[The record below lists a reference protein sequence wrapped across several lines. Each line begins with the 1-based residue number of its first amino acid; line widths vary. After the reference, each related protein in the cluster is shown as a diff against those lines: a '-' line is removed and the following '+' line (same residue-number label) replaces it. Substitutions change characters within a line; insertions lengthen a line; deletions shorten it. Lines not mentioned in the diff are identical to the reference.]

1 MIAILART
9 AKLWHRVLMRSPALA
24 LLLLAA
30 TLSSACFQM
39 TTVLKVNGDG
49 SGTIEHRMVYSK
61 AALAQLRQFAAGGR
75 GQSADPASEQQARD
89 LVTSIGPGVTYVTSA
104 PVTSA
109 AGQGREATYA
119 FTDVSQLRIST
130 QPATPPGV
138 SLRAQGLSTDAE
150 TITFT
155 MTHEANG
162 NAVLHINVPE
172 PNFIEAL
179 GKPGTNGQIAMIKS
193 LLAGARVLLAVEPAG
208 PVVRTSSP
216 YVEGQRVT
224 LLEVDLDQ
232 ALKDDTVLTRLQAAP
247 TPDAA
252 KAVIKDVAGLKINL
266 DREIT
271 VEFTPAK

>member
-1 MIAILART
+1 
-9 AKLWHRVLMRSPALA
+9 MRSHALPAL
-24 LLLLAA
+24 LFAA
-30 TLSSACFQM
+30 MTSSACFQM

-49 SGTIEHRMVYSK
+49 SGTIEHRMLYSK
-61 AALAQLRQFAAGGR
+61 AALAQLRQFAALGGR
-75 GQSADPASEQQARD
+75 GQSVDPASEQQARE
-89 LVTSIGPGVTYVTSA
+89 LVTSIGSGVTYVTST
-104 PVTSA
+104 PITSPI
-109 AGQGREATYA
+109 GQGREATYA

-130 QPATPPGV
+130 QPAAPAGV

-150 TITFT
+150 TITLSI
-155 MTHEANG
+155 THEANG

-179 GKPGTNGQIAMIKS
+179 GKPGVTGQIAMIKS
-193 LLAGARVLLAVEPAG
+193 VLAGAHVLLAVEPAG

-224 LLEVDLDQ
+224 LLEIDLDE
-232 ALKDDTVLTRLQAAP
+232 ALKDETLLPRLQAAA
-247 TPDAA
+247 TLDAA
-252 KAVIKDVAGLKINL
+252 KAVINGVPGIKINL